1 MNRAAEIKAAPVL
14 DALALLGMSDSA
26 TVVLIGSS
34 ARGTTH
40 GGSDV
45 DVLVIHE
52 DDRRIKLDRPGDIHL
67 QQDSRSRFLQR
78 LEKGDDYPGWALRFG
93 IPISAPDGWWDKQ
106 VAAERENP
114 HWPDY
119 RPKVDHA
126 KKRILTSRQ
135 LLDVGD
141 VYAASEELMLAASHV
156 ARAVLLKNGEFPLS
170 RMELPSQVGDIAPDL
185 ASLLSRLINGEYAP
199 DKLRSGEVLLSRCL
213 AELNHQDYAPCNVGH
228 GPLRIDVQD
237 R

>member
-1 MNRAAEIKAAPVL
+1 ML
-14 DALALLGMSDSA
+14 DALAILGMSDSA

-52 DDRRIKLDRPGDIHL
+52 DGRRIKLDRPGDIHL

-78 LEKGDDYPGWALRFG
+78 LENGDDYPGWALRYG
-93 IPISAPDGWWDKQ
+93 IPVSAPGGWWAKQ
-106 VAAERENP
+106 VAAEREHP

-156 ARAVLLKNGEFPLS
+156 ARAVLLKNREFPLS
-170 RMELPSQVGDIAPDL
+170 RMELPSQLGDVAPDL
-185 ASLLSRLINGEYAP
+185 ASLLSRLIDGEHAP
-199 DKLRSGEVLLSRCL
+199 DELRSGEVLLSRYL
-213 AELNHQDYAPCNVGH
+213 TELNEDERAYCKQ
-228 GPLRIDVQD
+228 
-237 R
+237 